1 MAVLMFIVL
10 VSILSVTCG
19 QGSGSQMRGNRDLS
33 SSDAVVKEGN
43 SKVASTAGNRN
54 LQSTDPTVSRVLYYS
69 DSSCTN
75 LEYGIAFQLNIC
87 YQHYPGGSVS
97 NGAEKYISYS
107 VIDRANSIET
117 TGIPYEDRDCKN
129 RIPPSNEKNNPIYLQ
144 DFTESKLCALD
155 NETKYYVKASLDTTS
170 PDAFPTDK
178 AGYTI
183 VSDYKTQKDCRTSPM
198 QSYYLK
204 TGVCQTAP
212 HSSLFG
218 KTDAILT
225 CSAGGRLS
233 GTTCSGEPI
242 DFGFY
247 SKEGSGRTYETC
259 PTPSFGSSMAEA
271 VQVCKPSGASS
282 TYSATVVQVLN
293 NVPLNEA
300 RGATFQAGFKN
311 TIATVMSF
319 VDVVTINSVS
329 EVQTS
334 RKLLATGVKIDYTV
348 QATTTQEEMT
358 QTLNAAVK
366 DNTFTRSLQMEA
378 GTDATA
384 TSSPEVFNMAPTM
397 APTSMPTGPASNS
410 GISNLKQSNPMFM
423 IVFTF
428 IGIFYVL

>member
-1 MAVLMFIVL
+1 MFIVL
-10 VSILSVTCG
+10 VSFLSTTSG
-19 QGSGSQMRGNRDLS
+19 QGSHNQMRGNRDLS
-33 SSDAVVKEGN
+33 SSDVVKEDN
-43 SKVASTAGNRN
+43 SKVASTAGNKQ
-54 LQSTDPTVSRVLYYS
+54 LQAGGTQFSRGLFYTDSLCS
-69 DSSCTN
+69 N
-75 LEYGIAFQLNIC
+75 LEYGIAFELDTC
-87 YQHYPGGSVS
+87 YLHYPSGSSGSSSSTNFIKYTSEEADGGE
-97 NGAEKYISYS
+97 AIL
-107 VIDRANSIET
+107 T
-117 TGIPYEDRDCKN
+117 TGKRYADRECKDRLDED
-129 RIPPSNEKNNPIYLQ
+129 PILLKAQ
-144 DFTESKLCALD
+144 KTCTLD
-155 NETKYYVKASLDTTS
+155 SASGYYVVGSLVPTRLI
-170 PDAFPTDK
+170 PFPTDN
-178 AGYTI
+178 ANYAV
-183 VSDYKTQKDCRTSPM
+183 VSDYSTEDECSNAPT